1 MKIIPKFVIIDSN
14 HSRSL
19 YMEEKNVEISTYE
32 FNKNSISDL
41 SSAKFNNYPVVYIL
55 HNDKKKSSAY
65 IGETVQIRNRLN
77 SHIKD
82 PVKSKLEKAVIVS
95 HDLFN
100 QSATYNI
107 ETNLINFF
115 IADQK
120 YQILNKSQITSAVT
134 HNYYD
139 KPKYNH
145 DIFKELWEKLRE
157 DKLVDGTLEYLQNKD
172 IFKLSPY
179 KELSESQIELKENIL
194 DFCKRN
200 IKSDKPSVY
209 FIKGEAGTGK
219 SVVLSSTF
227 NAIQDLSYTKDENDL
242 QGTENYLLV
251 NHEEMI
257 KTYKAISDS
266 LPNLKKKNFMKPTPF
281 LTASNKGKINPDITL
296 IDEAHLLLS
305 SEDAFNGFKGVNHL
319 NDIIHNSKVTIIVF
333 DEKQFLKLKSYW
345 TEELFNEIT
354 QDANVETFELTDQ
367 FRIQADTSVVDW
379 IDNFVARKV
388 TSIPKS
394 TGDYELKIFDDAG
407 KMFEAI
413 DAKNDKHKL
422 SRIVATFDYEHKK
435 DGGDYYVEEIGF
447 KGLWNTTNDSRTWA
461 ERRETI
467 KEVGS
472 IYTVQGFDLNYV
484 GVILGP
490 SVSYNEKTEQL
501 EIISKNYKDKGAF
514 QDFKN
519 KSVEYT
525 VEDTK
530 EQIILNSINVLMKR
544 GVKGLYIY
552 ASDEKLRKALNK
564 AKRGEL

>member
-1 MKIIPKFVIIDSN
+1 
-14 HSRSL
+14 
-19 YMEEKNVEISTYE
+19 MEEKKIEISTYE
-32 FNKNSISDL
+32 FSKNSISDL

-82 PVKSKLEKAVIVS
+82 PVKNKLEKAVIVS
-95 HDLFN
+95 HDHFN

-107 ETNLINFF
+107 ETNLINYF

-120 YQILNKSQITSAVT
+120 YQILNKSQITSSVT

-200 IKSDKPSVY
+200 IHSDKPSVY

-227 NAIQDLSYTKDENDL
+227 NAIQDLSYSKDKNDL

-266 LPNLKKKNFMKPTPF
+266 LPNLKKKNFMKPTSF
-281 LTASNKGKINPDITL
+281 ITASNNEKINPDITL

-367 FRIQADTSVVDW
+367 FRIQADTSVVNW
-379 IDNFVARKV
+379 IDNFVERKV

-413 DAKNDKHKL
+413 DEKNKQHEL

-435 DGGDYYVEEIGF
+435 DGGDYYVDEIGF

-461 ERRETI
+461 ERPETI

-490 SVSYNEKTEQL
+490 SVSYNEKTNQL
-501 EIISKNYKDKGAF
+501 EIISKNYRDKGAF

-519 KSVEYT
+519 KSVEYI

>member
-1 MKIIPKFVIIDSN
+1 
-14 HSRSL
+14 
-19 YMEEKNVEISTYE
+19 MEEKNVEISTYE

>member
-1 MKIIPKFVIIDSN
+1 
-14 HSRSL
+14 
-19 YMEEKNVEISTYE
+19 MEEKNVEISTYE
-32 FNKNSISDL
+32 FKRTSISDL

-95 HDLFN
+95 HDHFN

-134 HNYYD
+134 HNYYN

-194 DFCKRN
+194 NFCKRN
-200 IKSDKPSVY
+200 INSDKPSVY

-266 LPNLKKKNFMKPTPF
+266 LPNLKKKNFMKPTSF
-281 LTASNKGKINPDITL
+281 ITASNNGKINPDITL

-305 SEDAFNGFKGVNHL
+305 SEDAFNGYKGTNHL
-319 NDIIHNSKVTIIVF
+319 KDIIHNSKVTIIVF

-345 TEELFNEIT
+345 TEELFKDIT
-354 QDANVETFELTDQ
+354 HDANVETFELTDQ

-413 DAKNDKHKL
+413 DSKNDKHEL

-435 DGGDYYVEEIGF
+435 DGGDYYVEETGF

-461 ERRETI
+461 ERPDTI

-490 SVSYNEKTEQL
+490 SVSYNEQTNQI

-552 ASDEKLRKALNK
+552 ASDKKLRNALNK
-564 AKRGEL
+564 AQRGEL

>member
-1 MKIIPKFVIIDSN
+1 
-14 HSRSL
+14 
-19 YMEEKNVEISTYE
+19 MEEKNVEISTYE

-227 NAIQDLSYTKDENDL
+227 NAIQDLSYTKDSNDL

-266 LPNLKKKNFMKPTPF
+266 LPNLKKKNFMKPTSF
-281 LTASNKGKINPDITL
+281 ITASNNEKINPDITL

-490 SVSYNEKTEQL
+490 SVSYNEMTEQL

-519 KSVEYT
+519 KSVEYI

-552 ASDEKLRKALNK
+552 ASDDKLRKALNK

>member
-1 MKIIPKFVIIDSN
+1 
-14 HSRSL
+14 
-19 YMEEKNVEISTYE
+19 MEDKNVEISTYE

-95 HDLFN
+95 HDHFN

-120 YQILNKSQITSAVT
+120 YQILNKSQITSSVT

-139 KPKYNH
+139 KTKYNN

-200 IKSDKPSVY
+200 INSDKPSVY

-227 NAIQDLSYTKDENDL
+227 NAIQDLSYNKDLNDL

-266 LPNLKKKNFMKPTPF
+266 LPNLKKKNFMKPTSF
-281 LTASNKGKINPDITL
+281 ITASNNGKINPDITL

-305 SEDAFNGFKGVNHL
+305 SEDAFNGYKGTNHL
-319 NDIIHNSKVTIIVF
+319 KDIIHNSKVTIIVF

-345 TEELFNEIT
+345 TEELFKDIT
-354 QDANVETFELTDQ
+354 HDANVETFELTDQ

-413 DAKNDKHKL
+413 DSKNDKHEL

-461 ERRETI
+461 ERPDTI

-490 SVSYNEKTEQL
+490 SVSYNEQTNQI

-530 EQIILNSINVLMKR
+530 EQIILNSINILMKR

-552 ASDEKLRKALNK
+552 ASDKKLRNALNK
-564 AKRGEL
+564 AQRGEL

>member
-1 MKIIPKFVIIDSN
+1 
-14 HSRSL
+14 
-19 YMEEKNVEISTYE
+19 MEEKNVEISTYQ
-32 FNKNSISDL
+32 FNKTSISDL

-77 SHIKD
+77 SHLKD
-82 PVKSKLEKAVIVS
+82 SEKNKLNTAVVVS
-95 HDLFN
+95 HDYFN

-107 ETNLINFF
+107 ETNLINYF

-134 HNYYD
+134 HNYYN

-194 DFCKRN
+194 NFCKRN
-200 IKSDKPSVY
+200 INSDKPSVY

-266 LPNLKKKNFMKPTPF
+266 LPNLKKKNFMKPTSF
-281 LTASNKGKINPDITL
+281 ITASNNGKINPDITL

-305 SEDAFNGFKGVNHL
+305 SEDAFNGYKGTNHL
-319 NDIIHNSKVTIIVF
+319 KDIIHNSKVTIIVF

-345 TEELFNEIT
+345 TEELFKDIT

-413 DAKNDKHKL
+413 DSKNDKHEL
-422 SRIVATFDYEHKK
+422 SRIVATFDYKHKK

-461 ERRETI
+461 ERPNTI

-490 SVSYNEKTEQL
+490 SVSYNEKTNQI

-552 ASDEKLRKALNK
+552 ASDKKLRNALNK
-564 AKRGEL
+564 AQRGEL

>member
-1 MKIIPKFVIIDSN
+1 
-14 HSRSL
+14 
-19 YMEEKNVEISTYE
+19 MEEKNVEISTYE

-107 ETNLINFF
+107 ETNLINYF

-120 YQILNKSQITSAVT
+120 YQILNKSQITSSVT
-134 HNYYD
+134 HNYHD

-194 DFCKRN
+194 DFCKKN
-200 IKSDKPSVY
+200 INSDKPSVY

-227 NAIQDLSYTKDENDL
+227 NAIQDLSYTKDMNDL

-266 LPNLKKKNFMKPTPF
+266 LPNLKKKNFMKPTSF
-281 LTASNKGKINPDITL
+281 ITASNNGKINPDITL

-305 SEDAFNGFKGVNHL
+305 SEDAFNGYKGTNHL
-319 NDIIHNSKVTIIVF
+319 KDIIHNSKVTIIVF

-413 DAKNDKHKL
+413 DAKNDKHEL

-435 DGGDYYVEEIGF
+435 DGGDYYIEEIGF

-490 SVSYNEKTEQL
+490 SVSYNELTNQI

-525 VEDTK
+525 VENTK

-552 ASDEKLRKALNK
+552 ASDKKLRNALNK
-564 AKRGEL
+564 AQRGEL

>member
-1 MKIIPKFVIIDSN
+1 
-14 HSRSL
+14 
-19 YMEEKNVEISTYE
+19 MEEKNVEISTYE

-41 SSAKFNNYPVVYIL
+41 SSTKFNNYPVVYIL

-82 PVKSKLEKAVIVS
+82 PVKNKLEKAVIVS
-95 HDLFN
+95 HDHFN

-120 YQILNKSQITSAVT
+120 YQILNKSQITSSVT
-134 HNYYD
+134 HNYYN
-139 KPKYNH
+139 KPKYNQ
-145 DIFKELWEKLRE
+145 DIFKELWGKLRE

-200 IKSDKPSVY
+200 INSDKRSVY

-242 QGTENYLLV
+242 QGSENYLLV

-266 LPNLKKKNFMKPTPF
+266 LPNLKKKNFMKPTSF
-281 LTASNKGKINPDITL
+281 ITASNNGKINPDITL

-305 SEDAFNGFKGVNHL
+305 SEDAFNGYKGTNHL
-319 NDIIHNSKVTIIVF
+319 KDIIHNSKVTIIVF

-345 TEELFNEIT
+345 TEELFKDIT
-354 QDANVETFELTDQ
+354 HDANVETFELTDQ

-413 DAKNDKHKL
+413 DSKNDKHEL

-461 ERRETI
+461 ERPDTI

-490 SVSYNEKTEQL
+490 SVSYNEQTNQI

-552 ASDEKLRKALNK
+552 ASDKKLRNALNK
-564 AKRGEL
+564 AQRGEL

>member
-1 MKIIPKFVIIDSN
+1 
-14 HSRSL
+14 
-19 YMEEKNVEISTYE
+19 MEEKNVEISAYE

>member
-1 MKIIPKFVIIDSN
+1 
-14 HSRSL
+14 
-19 YMEEKNVEISTYE
+19 MEDKNVEISTYE

-95 HDLFN
+95 HDHFN

-120 YQILNKSQITSAVT
+120 YQILNKSQITSSVT

-139 KPKYNH
+139 KTKYNN

-200 IKSDKPSVY
+200 INSDKPSVY

-227 NAIQDLSYTKDENDL
+227 NAIQDLSYTKDLNDL

-266 LPNLKKKNFMKPTPF
+266 LPNLKKKNFMKPTSF
-281 LTASNKGKINPDITL
+281 ITASNNGKINPDITL

-305 SEDAFNGFKGVNHL
+305 SEDAFNGYKGTNHL
-319 NDIIHNSKVTIIVF
+319 KDIIHNSKVTIIVF

-345 TEELFNEIT
+345 TEELFKDIT

-413 DAKNDKHKL
+413 DSKNDKHEL

-461 ERRETI
+461 ERPDTI

-490 SVSYNEKTEQL
+490 SVSYNEQTNQI

-552 ASDEKLRKALNK
+552 ASDKKLRNALNK
-564 AKRGEL
+564 AQRGEL